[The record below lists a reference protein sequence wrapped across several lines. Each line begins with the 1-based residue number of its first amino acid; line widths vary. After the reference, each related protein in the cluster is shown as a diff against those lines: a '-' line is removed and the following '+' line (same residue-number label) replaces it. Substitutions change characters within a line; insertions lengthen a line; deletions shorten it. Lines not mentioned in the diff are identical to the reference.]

1 MRQYLWDKRKGNVM
15 IGACFPLLE
24 KLEYVLLPAEKMTGA
39 DVSLVLENELQMMT
53 TLFCV

>member
-1 MRQYLWDKRKGNVM
+1 MRKYLWDKRKGNVI